1 MLSKEIKELNQY
13 LRLSSYRDGEYILHE
28 EYQELM
34 DIISR
39 NPIARELENI
49 RYQYLVG
56 KMTKEEYD
64 QACMG
69 RVNQLTLKQKNHSN
83 EGDVL

>member
-64 QACMG
+64 QTCIE